1 MRITGYKKY
10 THAKANHTMK
20 VRLLTLAMSLLCFTS
35 AVAQPLPDVVDS
47 EVTSVNELVFTEGPA
62 YHRDGSVFYT
72 DIQNNRIMRL
82 AMGASTADTFLRPSG
97 RANGLM
103 FDAHGFLIA
112 CQGNEKGGLGGRRLV
127 RIDPVSKQ
135 FTVLANRF
143 EGKRFNSLNDLCID
157 QGGRIYFTD
166 PYYSPD
172 RSMLEMEVEGVYR
185 VNSDGTGLVRV
196 LDNKIVA
203 RPNGIAI
210 SQDEKIL
217 YVVDNNPTVPQR
229 KLWAFSLN
237 DKGLIAGTPREF
249 YDFGKGRGGDGMCL
263 DSEGNL
269 YVAGGANRKYPNQN
283 LDNPAGVYVFS
294 PKGQLQGIIPIPE
307 DMVTNCCFGGSD
319 MKTLYVTAGKTLW
332 QVRTKIAGYALWPK
346 AE

>member
-1 MRITGYKKY
+1 
-10 THAKANHTMK
+10 MK
-20 VRLLTLAMSLLCFTS
+20 FTAILLFGLSFALSQ
-35 AVAQPLPDVVDS
+35 AGQAQDAPSVVDS

-82 AMGASTADTFLRPSG
+82 SPGAAIADTFLRPSG

-103 FDAHGFLIA
+103 FDSKGFLVA
-112 CQGNEKGGLGGRRLV
+112 CQGNEKGGLGGRRIV
-127 RIDPVSKQ
+127 RIDPISKEQ
-135 FTVLANRF
+135 TVIVDNYQ
-143 EGKRFNSLNDLCID
+143 GGRFNSPNDLCID
-157 QGGRIYFTD
+157 KSGRIYFTD

-172 RSMLEMEVEGVYR
+172 RSMLELDGVEGVYR
-185 VNSDGTGLVRV
+185 VNSDGTGLVQV

-210 SQDEKIL
+210 SQDEKTL
-217 YVVDNNPTVPQR
+217 YVVDNNPIVPQR
-229 KLWAFSLN
+229 KLWVFDLDQA
-237 DKGLIAGTPREF
+237 GLPTGKPTELH
-249 YDFGKGRGGDGMCL
+249 DFGEGRGGDGMCM
-263 DSEGNL
+263 DSKGNL
-269 YVAGGANRKYPNQN
+269 YVTAGANRKYPNQN

-294 PKGQLQGIIPIPE
+294 PDGTLQGIIRVPE

-319 MKTLYVTAGKTLW
+319 MKTLFITAGKTLW
-332 QVRTKIAGYALWPK
+332 QVRTKVKGYALWPK

>member
-1 MRITGYKKY
+1 MKYKI
-10 THAKANHTMK
+10 
-20 VRLLTLAMSLLCFTS
+20 VLILGLF
-35 AVAQPLPDVVDS
+35 AVAPMQITQAQDVLNVVDS

-82 AMGASTADTFLRPSG
+82 APSAEIADTFLRPSG

-103 FDAHGFLIA
+103 FDAKGFLVA
-112 CQGNEKGGLGGRRLV
+112 CQGNEKGGLGGRRIV
-127 RIDPVSKQ
+127 RIDPISKEQ
-135 FTVLANRF
+135 TVIIDKF
-143 EGKRFNSLNDLCID
+143 DGKRFNSPNDLCID
-157 QGGRIYFTD
+157 KAGRIYFTD
-166 PYYSPD
+166 PFYSPN
-172 RSMLEMEVEGVYR
+172 RSVLELDDIEGVYR

-210 SQDEKIL
+210 TQDEKTL
-217 YVVDNNPTVPQR
+217 YVVDNHPLVPQR
-229 KLWAFSLN
+229 KLWAFQLN
-237 DKGLIAGTPREF
+237 EDGLVTGKPRELH
-249 YDFGKGRGGDGMCL
+249 DFGKGRGGDGMCM
-263 DSEGNL
+263 DSAGNL
-269 YVAGGANRKYPNQN
+269 FVTAGANRKYPNQN

-294 PKGQLQGIIPIPE
+294 PDGKLMGIIRACE

-319 MKTLYVTAGKTLW
+319 MKTLYITAGKTLW
-332 QVRTKIAGYALWPK
+332 QVRTKVAGYALWPK

>member
-1 MRITGYKKY
+1 
-10 THAKANHTMK
+10 MK
-20 VRLLTLAMSLLCFTS
+20 FTTTLLIGLFFALSQIGE
-35 AVAQPLPDVVDS
+35 AQDTPSVVDS

-72 DIQNNRIMRL
+72 DIQNNRILRL
-82 AMGASTADTFLRPSG
+82 ASGAAIADTFLRPSG

-103 FDAHGFLIA
+103 FDSKGFLVA
-112 CQGNEKGGLGGRRLV
+112 CQGNEKGGLGGRRIV
-127 RIDPVSKQ
+127 RIDPISKEQ
-135 FTVLANRF
+135 TVIVDNYQ
-143 EGKRFNSLNDLCID
+143 GGRFNSPNDLCID
-157 QGGRIYFTD
+157 KSGRIYFTD

-172 RSMLEMEVEGVYR
+172 RSMLELDGVEGVYR

-210 SQDEKIL
+210 SQDEKTL
-217 YVVDNNPTVPQR
+217 YVVDNNPVVPQR
-229 KLWAFSLN
+229 KLWVFDLDQA
-237 DKGLIAGTPREF
+237 GLPTGKPKELH
-249 YDFGKGRGGDGMCL
+249 DFGEGRGGDGMCM
-263 DSEGNL
+263 DSKGNL
-269 YVAGGANRKYPNQN
+269 YVTAGANRKYPNQN

-294 PKGQLQGIIPIPE
+294 PEGKLEGVIRVPE

-319 MKTLYVTAGKTLW
+319 MKTLFITAGKTLW
-332 QVRTKIAGYALWPK
+332 QVRTKVEGYALWPK

>member
-1 MRITGYKKY
+1 MKYKI
-10 THAKANHTMK
+10 A
-20 VRLLTLAMSLLCFTS
+20 LILGLF
-35 AVAQPLPDVVDS
+35 AVAPMQITQAQDVLNVVDS

-82 AMGASTADTFLRPSG
+82 APGAEIADTFLRPSG

-103 FDAHGFLIA
+103 FDAKGFLVA
-112 CQGNEKGGLGGRRLV
+112 CQGNEKGGLGGRRIV
-127 RIDPVSKQ
+127 RIDPISKEQ
-135 FTVLANRF
+135 TVIIDKF
-143 EGKRFNSLNDLCID
+143 DGKRFNSPNDLCID
-157 QGGRIYFTD
+157 KAGRIYFTD
-166 PYYSPD
+166 PFYSPN
-172 RSMLEMEVEGVYR
+172 RSVLELDDIEGVYR

-210 SQDEKIL
+210 SQDEKTL
-217 YVVDNNPTVPQR
+217 YVVDNHPLVPQR
-229 KLWAFSLN
+229 KLWAFQLN
-237 DKGLIAGTPREF
+237 EDGLVTGKSRELH
-249 YDFGKGRGGDGMCL
+249 DFGKGRGGDGMCM
-263 DSEGNL
+263 DSAGNL
-269 YVAGGANRKYPNQN
+269 FVTAGANRKYPNQN

-294 PKGQLQGIIPIPE
+294 PDGKLMGIIRVPE

-319 MKTLYVTAGKTLW
+319 MKTLYITAGKTLW
-332 QVRTKIAGYALWPK
+332 QVRTKVAGYALWPK

>member
-1 MRITGYKKY
+1 MKFTIT
-10 THAKANHTMK
+10 
-20 VRLLTLAMSLLCFTS
+20 LLFGLLFALS
-35 AVAQPLPDVVDS
+35 QVGEAQDTPSVVDS

-72 DIQNNRIMRL
+72 DIQNNRILRL
-82 AMGASTADTFLRPSG
+82 ASGAAIADTFLRPSG

-103 FDAHGFLIA
+103 FDSKGFLVA
-112 CQGNEKGGLGGRRLV
+112 CQGNEKGGLGGRRIV
-127 RIDPVSKQ
+127 RIDPISKEQ
-135 FTVLANRF
+135 TIIADKYQ
-143 EGKRFNSLNDLCID
+143 GGRFNSPNDLCID
-157 QGGRIYFTD
+157 KAGRIYFTD

-172 RSMLEMEVEGVYR
+172 RSMLELDGVEGVYR

-210 SQDEKIL
+210 SQDEKTL
-217 YVVDNNPTVPQR
+217 YVVDNHPVVPQR
-229 KLWAFSLN
+229 KLWSFDL
-237 DKGLIAGTPREF
+237 DPDGLPTGKPRELH
-249 YDFGKGRGGDGMCL
+249 DFGGGRGGDGMCM
-263 DSEGNL
+263 DSKGNL
-269 YVAGGANRKYPNQN
+269 YVTAGANRKYPNQN

-294 PKGQLQGIIPIPE
+294 PEGKLEGVIRVPE

-319 MKTLYVTAGKTLW
+319 MKTLFITAGKTLW
-332 QVRTKIAGYALWPK
+332 QVRTKVEGYALWPK

>member
-1 MRITGYKKY
+1 MKYKIALILGLFAVGPMQITQ
-10 THAKANHTMK
+10 
-20 VRLLTLAMSLLCFTS
+20 
-35 AVAQPLPDVVDS
+35 AQDVLNVVDS

-82 AMGASTADTFLRPSG
+82 APGAEIADTFLRPSG

-103 FDAHGFLIA
+103 FDAKGFLVA
-112 CQGNEKGGLGGRRLV
+112 CQGNEKGGLGGRRIV
-127 RIDPVSKQ
+127 RIDPISKEQ
-135 FTVLANRF
+135 TVIIDKF
-143 EGKRFNSLNDLCID
+143 DGKRFNSPNDLCID
-157 QGGRIYFTD
+157 KAGRIYFTD
-166 PYYSPD
+166 PFYSPN
-172 RSMLEMEVEGVYR
+172 RSVLELDDIEGVYR

-210 SQDEKIL
+210 SQDEKTL
-217 YVVDNNPTVPQR
+217 YVVDNHPLVPQR
-229 KLWAFSLN
+229 KLWAFQLN
-237 DKGLIAGTPREF
+237 EDGLVTGKPRELH
-249 YDFGKGRGGDGMCL
+249 DFGKGRGGDGMCM
-263 DSEGNL
+263 DSAGNL
-269 YVAGGANRKYPNQN
+269 FVTAGANRKYPNQN

-294 PKGQLQGIIPIPE
+294 PDGKLMGIIRVPE

-319 MKTLYVTAGKTLW
+319 MKTLYITAGKTLW
-332 QVRTKIAGYALWPK
+332 QVRTKVAGYALWPK

>member
-1 MRITGYKKY
+1 
-10 THAKANHTMK
+10 MK
-20 VRLLTLAMSLLCFTS
+20 FTAILLFGLSFALSQ
-35 AVAQPLPDVVDS
+35 AGQAQDAPSVVDS

-82 AMGASTADTFLRPSG
+82 SPGAAIADTFLRPSG

-103 FDAHGFLIA
+103 FDSKGFLVA
-112 CQGNEKGGLGGRRLV
+112 CQGNEKGGLGGRRIV
-127 RIDPVSKQ
+127 RIDPISKEQ
-135 FTVLANRF
+135 TVIVDNYQ
-143 EGKRFNSLNDLCID
+143 GGRFNSPNDLCID
-157 QGGRIYFTD
+157 KSGRIYFTD

-172 RSMLEMEVEGVYR
+172 RSMLELDGVEGVYR
-185 VNSDGTGLVRV
+185 VNSDGTGLVQV

-210 SQDEKIL
+210 SQDEKPL
-217 YVVDNNPTVPQR
+217 YVVDNNPVVPQR
-229 KLWAFSLN
+229 KLWVFDLDQA
-237 DKGLIAGTPREF
+237 GLPTGKPTELH
-249 YDFGKGRGGDGMCL
+249 DFGEGRGGDGMCM
-263 DSEGNL
+263 DSKGNL
-269 YVAGGANRKYPNQN
+269 YVTAGANRKYPNQN

-294 PKGQLQGIIPIPE
+294 PDGTLQGIIRVPE

-319 MKTLYVTAGKTLW
+319 MKTLFITAGKTLW
-332 QVRTKIAGYALWPK
+332 QVRTKVKGYALWPK

>member
-1 MRITGYKKY
+1 MKYKI
-10 THAKANHTMK
+10 A
-20 VRLLTLAMSLLCFTS
+20 LILGLF
-35 AVAQPLPDVVDS
+35 AVAPKQITQAQDVLNVVDS

-82 AMGASTADTFLRPSG
+82 APGAEIADTFLRPSG

-103 FDAHGFLIA
+103 FDAKGFLVA
-112 CQGNEKGGLGGRRLV
+112 CQGNEKGGLGGRRIV
-127 RIDPVSKQ
+127 RIDPISKEQ
-135 FTVLANRF
+135 TVIIDKF
-143 EGKRFNSLNDLCID
+143 DGKRFNSPNDLCID
-157 QGGRIYFTD
+157 KAGRIYFTD
-166 PYYSPD
+166 PFYSPN
-172 RSMLEMEVEGVYR
+172 RTVLELDDIEGVYR

-210 SQDEKIL
+210 SQDEKTL
-217 YVVDNNPTVPQR
+217 YVVDNHPLVPQR
-229 KLWAFSLN
+229 KLWAFQLN
-237 DKGLIAGTPREF
+237 EDGLVTGKPRELH
-249 YDFGKGRGGDGMCL
+249 DFGKGRGGDGMCM
-263 DSEGNL
+263 DSAGNL
-269 YVAGGANRKYPNQN
+269 FVTAGANRKYPNQN

-294 PKGQLQGIIPIPE
+294 PDGKLMGIIRVPE

-319 MKTLYVTAGKTLW
+319 MKTLYITAGKTLW
-332 QVRTKIAGYALWPK
+332 QVRTKVAGYALWPK

>member
-1 MRITGYKKY
+1 
-10 THAKANHTMK
+10 MK
-20 VRLLTLAMSLLCFTS
+20 FTTTLLIGLFFALSQIGE
-35 AVAQPLPDVVDS
+35 AQDTPSVVDS

-72 DIQNNRIMRL
+72 DIQNNRILRR
-82 AMGASTADTFLRPSG
+82 ASGAAIADTCLRPSG

-103 FDAHGFLIA
+103 FDSKGFLVA
-112 CQGNEKGGLGGRRLV
+112 CQGNEKGGLGGRRIV
-127 RIDPVSKQ
+127 RIDPISKEQ
-135 FTVLANRF
+135 TIIADKYQ
-143 EGKRFNSLNDLCID
+143 GGRFNSPNDLCID
-157 QGGRIYFTD
+157 KAGRIYFTD

-172 RSMLEMEVEGVYR
+172 RSMLELDGVEGVYR

-210 SQDEKIL
+210 SQDEKTL
-217 YVVDNNPTVPQR
+217 YVVDNNPGVPQR
-229 KLWAFSLN
+229 KLWSFRL
-237 DKGLIAGTPREF
+237 DPDGLPTGKPRELH
-249 YDFGKGRGGDGMCL
+249 DFGDGRGGDGMCM
-263 DSEGNL
+263 DSKGNL
-269 YVAGGANRKYPNQN
+269 YVTAGANRKYPNQN

-294 PKGQLQGIIPIPE
+294 PEGKLEGVIRVPE

-319 MKTLYVTAGKTLW
+319 MKTLFITAGKTLW
-332 QVRTKIAGYALWPK
+332 QVRTKVEGYALWPK